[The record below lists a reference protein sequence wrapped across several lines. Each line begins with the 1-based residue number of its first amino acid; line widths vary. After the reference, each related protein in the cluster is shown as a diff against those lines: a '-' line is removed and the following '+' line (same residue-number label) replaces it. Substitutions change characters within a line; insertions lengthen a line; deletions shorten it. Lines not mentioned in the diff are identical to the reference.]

1 MSINSVLD
9 AINPHTYGLK
19 AANACDAVI
28 KQILISTDPADLIK
42 SITFINE
49 QIAHRDDHDRAMQAL
64 LHYAAT
70 GDREAA
76 AQIIKGY
83 EYLAAHLHLGQH
95 MHALQMRDDHM
106 HALQMRDDVVQPQ
119 PPVIDEM
126 PAYPVR
132 AENYQPA
139 VTSITEILC
148 ESIQASNAPSA
159 AIPAATRLI

>member
-1 MSINSVLD
+1 MTSNTALD

-19 AANACDAVI
+19 AADACDAVI
-28 KQILISTDPADLIK
+28 NQILISTDPADIIK
-42 SITFINE
+42 SISFINA
-49 QIAHRDDHDRAMQAL
+49 QILHRDDQDRAMQAL
-64 LHYAAT
+64 INYAAT

-83 EYLAAHLHLGQH
+83 EYLAAHLHLGQ
-95 MHALQMRDDHM
+95 HM

-159 AIPAATRLI
+159 AIPAAT

>member
-1 MSINSVLD
+1 MSINSALD

-19 AANACDAVI
+19 AAAACDVVI

-64 LHYAAT
+64 IHYAAT
-70 GDREAA
+70 GDRDAA

-83 EYLAAHLHLGQH
+83 EYLAAHLHLGQ
-95 MHALQMRDDHM
+95 HM

-159 AIPAATRLI
+159 AIPAAT

>member
-1 MSINSVLD
+1 MTSNTALD

-49 QIAHRDDHDRAMQAL
+49 QIAHRDDRDRAMQAL

-70 GDREAA
+70 GDRDAA

-83 EYLAAHLHLGQH
+83 EYLAAHLHLGQ
-95 MHALQMRDDHM
+95 HM

-159 AIPAATRLI
+159 AIPAAT

>member
-1 MSINSVLD
+1 MTSNTALD

-64 LHYAAT
+64 IHYAAT
-70 GDREAA
+70 GDRDAA

-83 EYLAAHLHLGQH
+83 EYLAAHLHLGQ
-95 MHALQMRDDHM
+95 HM

-159 AIPAATRLI
+159 AIPAAT

>member
-1 MSINSVLD
+1 MSSNTALD
-9 AINPHTYGLK
+9 AIHPHTYGLK
-19 AANACDAVI
+19 AAAACDAVI
-28 KQILISTDPADLIK
+28 DQILISTDPADIIK
-42 SITFINE
+42 SISFINA
-49 QIAHRDDHDRAMQAL
+49 QIPHQDDQGRAMQAL
-64 LHYAAT
+64 INYAAT

-95 MHALQMRDDHM
+95 MHALQMRDD
-106 HALQMRDDVVQPQ
+106 VKQPQ
-119 PPVIDEM
+119 PPVVDEM

-159 AIPAATRLI
+159 AIPAAT

>member
-1 MSINSVLD
+1 MTSNTALD

-49 QIAHRDDHDRAMQAL
+49 QIAHRDDRDRAMQAL

-70 GDREAA
+70 GDCDAA

-83 EYLAAHLHLGQH
+83 EYLAAHLHLGQ
-95 MHALQMRDDHM
+95 HM

-159 AIPAATRLI
+159 AIPAAT

>member
-1 MSINSVLD
+1 
-9 AINPHTYGLK
+9 
-19 AANACDAVI
+19 
-28 KQILISTDPADLIK
+28 
-42 SITFINE
+42 
-49 QIAHRDDHDRAMQAL
+49 MQAL
-64 LHYAAT
+64 IHYAAT
-70 GDREAA
+70 GDRDAA

-83 EYLAAHLHLGQH
+83 EYLAAHLHLGQ
-95 MHALQMRDDHM
+95 HM

-139 VTSITEILC
+139 VTSITETLC

-159 AIPAATRLI
+159 AIPAATCLI

>member
-19 AANACDAVI
+19 AADACDAVI
-28 KQILISTDPADLIK
+28 NQILISTDPADLIK

-49 QIAHRDDHDRAMQAL
+49 QIAHRDDHDRAMAAL

-83 EYLAAHLHLGQH
+83 EYLAAHLHLGKQ
-95 MHALQMRDDHM
+95 M

-139 VTSITEILC
+139 VTSITETLC

-159 AIPAATRLI
+159 AIPAATCLI